1 MLDANSNDAHARNP
15 DLRWLALGALAGLL
29 AAGYGI
35 LRQDSPSAT
44 LPVSAVAS
52 VNDVNISRDHFART
66 LQRIAPDGGAP
77 PSAQTQAAIIEKLID
92 DELLLQRGIELGMAQ
107 SDGAVRMAIINSL
120 IASVTAEAD
129 AANPTDAA
137 LAKYLADNADRFSRT
152 AKVAVNGWQSD
163 DESLAQIFAASLRD
177 NNGASLVDGVAEIAD
192 LPTALMPL
200 ETVRDYLGPGI
211 TAAVADMPVNS
222 SAVFAR
228 RGRWVIVHVL
238 QKETAV
244 AADLQTIRNRVL
256 VDYRRNRADELLAT
270 YLDGL
275 RDSAKI
281 RLAAP

>member
-1 MLDANSNDAHARNP
+1 VLDTNSNDAHAHNP

-29 AAGYGI
+29 MAGYGI
-35 LRQDSPSAT
+35 LRQDSPSGT
-44 LPVSAVAS
+44 LPLSAVAS
-52 VNDVNISRDHFART
+52 VNDVNISRDHFVRT
-66 LQRIAPDGGAP
+66 LQRIAPDGGT
-77 PSAQTQAAIIEKLID
+77 PSAETQAAIIEKLID
-92 DELLLQRGIELGMAQ
+92 DELLLQRGVELGMAQ

-129 AANPTDAA
+129 AANPTDAE

-152 AKVAVNGWQSD
+152 AKVAVNGWQTD

-177 NNGASLVDGVAEIAD
+177 DNGASLVDGVAEIAD

-200 ETVRDYLGPGI
+200 EAVRDYLGPGI

-238 QKETAV
+238 RKESAV
-244 AADLQTIRNRVL
+244 AADLQAIRNRVL
-256 VDYRRNRADELLAT
+256 VDYRRNRADELLGK

-275 RDSAKI
+275 RDSAEI

>member
-1 MLDANSNDAHARNP
+1 LDTNSNDAHTRNP

-35 LRQDSPSAT
+35 LRQDSPSGT

-66 LQRIAPDGGAP
+66 LQRFDPGRGAP
-77 PSAQTQAAIIEKLID
+77 PSAETQAAIIEKLID

-107 SDGAVRMAIINSL
+107 SDGAVRTAIISSL

-129 AANPTDAA
+129 AANPTDAE
-137 LAKYLADNADRFSRT
+137 LAKHLADNADRFSRT
-152 AKVAVNGWQSD
+152 AKVAVNGWQTD

-177 NNGASLVDGVAEIAD
+177 NNGASLVAGIAAIAD

-211 TAAVADMPVNS
+211 TAAVAEMPVNS

-244 AADLQTIRNRVL
+244 AADLQSIRNRVL
-256 VDYRRNRADELLAT
+256 VDYRRHRADELLAT

-275 RDSAKI
+275 RDSAEI